1 MRLRSLGGSCFLALG
16 LTLAGACAASACP
29 NCKEAV
35 ANQSNEQ
42 ADVASGYNYS
52 VMFMV
57 SVPFTLLG
65 TGAFAVVR
73 AARRGVLPEL

>member
-1 MRLRSLGGSCFLALG
+1 MRFPPCLLVMVMAFGFL
-16 LTLAGACAASACP
+16 LANAQSASACP

-35 ANQSNEQ
+35 ANQTSDQ
-42 ADVASGYNYS
+42 ANVASGYNYS

-73 AARRGVLPEL
+73 TARRGGIPEL